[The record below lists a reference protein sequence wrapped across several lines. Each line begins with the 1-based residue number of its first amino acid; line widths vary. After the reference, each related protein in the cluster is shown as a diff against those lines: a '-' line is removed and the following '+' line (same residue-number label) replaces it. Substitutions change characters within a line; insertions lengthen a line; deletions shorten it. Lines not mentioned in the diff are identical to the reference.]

1 MGSTHEH
8 SEAPSSGP
16 LLTKVHAVWHK
27 ATPVDAWFDL
37 EAALDA
43 ERQRRES
50 HLGQLA
56 MIVTLA
62 TLAAAFWLGWP
73 GIQSVLNGQGA
84 PLAALGVP
92 ALVLIFGSLVHDH
105 ASDEADATARAV
117 TAASVAWAPML
128 FLAFQH
134 VDVPATERIASMAVL
149 VCLAGMV
156 FRTAHHGTGRGFKAA
171 RYRALLTGL
180 GAVLT
185 ASLWF
190 GLRTNAGSVND
201 LIGASVTLL
210 ASGLA
215 ARSWFIED
223 EHRGLRKAFHFR
235 LDALERRLLELR
247 ASGRRVDQAA
257 SLLRTAAAEGYTEP
271 EHGMR
276 LLDDAEEDI
285 ERTISLEHDVVAIEA
300 DALAA
305 VDEAAS
311 VAPNARKPRSLFD
324 AARREV
330 ELGSLREGEA
340 LFRQAK
346 RRALDIIAWWSKAE
360 AAIETAS
367 MAISNASGSH
377 VAALKEALD
386 EARRLMLREAP
397 EKAHVLASAIPA
409 QLDAEAGALEDA
421 QGVLSEARRAL
432 EAADGLNL
440 QPHRERL
447 DAADAALAEGDGRQ
461 AAGLAE
467 GVRRSLTVEREA
479 MDAVRRGLR
488 QKSSIVQRLKGFED
502 QASWLERLT
511 AVEEA
516 TEAKE
521 WTLARRR
528 LDALT
533 ADLAA
538 LDRDLGEA
546 DQLHAFLREEWA
558 ALRPRAHAAGLGVGD
573 EDRLAVERHLGD
585 AEQAIR
591 TAATEQALSAL
602 SEADAAME
610 RLRRRC

>member
-1 MGSTHEH
+1 
-8 SEAPSSGP
+8 
-16 LLTKVHAVWHK
+16 
-27 ATPVDAWFDL
+27 
-37 EAALDA
+37 
-43 ERQRRES
+43 
-50 HLGQLA
+50 
-56 MIVTLA
+56 
-62 TLAAAFWLGWP
+62 
-73 GIQSVLNGQGA
+73 
-84 PLAALGVP
+84 
-92 ALVLIFGSLVHDH
+92 
-105 ASDEADATARAV
+105 
-117 TAASVAWAPML
+117 
-128 FLAFQH
+128 
-134 VDVPATERIASMAVL
+134 
-149 VCLAGMV
+149 
-156 FRTAHHGTGRGFKAA
+156 
-171 RYRALLTGL
+171 
-180 GAVLT
+180 
-185 ASLWF
+185 
-190 GLRTNAGSVND
+190 
-201 LIGASVTLL
+201 
-210 ASGLA
+210 
-215 ARSWFIED
+215 
-223 EHRGLRKAFHFR
+223 
-235 LDALERRLLELR
+235 
-247 ASGRRVDQAA
+247 
-257 SLLRTAAAEGYTEP
+257 
-271 EHGMR
+271 
-276 LLDDAEEDI
+276 LDDAEEDI

-386 EARRLMLREAP
+386 EARRFMLREAP

-421 QGVLSEARRAL
+421 RGVLSEARRAL

-488 QKSSIVQRLKGFED
+488 QKSSIVQRLEGFED
-502 QASWLERLT
+502 QASWLERLK

-546 DQLHAFLREEWA
+546 DQLHAFLREEWTS
-558 ALRPRAHAAGLGVGD
+558 LRPRAHAAGLGVGD